1 MTTAGPFD
9 TWSSIPAA
17 HSRQYRQHIVV
28 NTGSWLDGRKVLLA
42 PPAPGM
48 LDWEQRVLNVSL
60 TCTQVEDSP
69 GIETGE
75 PVSRQWETE
84 IHDYYGW
91 P

>member
-1 MTTAGPFD
+1 
-9 TWSSIPAA
+9 
-17 HSRQYRQHIVV
+17 
-28 NTGSWLDGRKVLLA
+28 VLLA